1 MQNFNDFGFH
11 KDLELAIK
19 SIGFTE
25 PTPIQ
30 AQTIPL
36 ALEGHDILGSAQT
49 GTGKTA
55 AFALPVLQKL
65 MEDDSANAL
74 ILTPTRELGKQI
86 MDNIHQFLGR
96 GSNIRTAFIIGGE
109 AYGKQMSQ
117 LRSRPRIIVGT
128 PGRINDHLNRGSMD
142 LDLTRFVV
150 LDETDR
156 MLDMGFTDQLERIFA
171 HIPEER
177 QTLMFSATMPK
188 NIIEMSRKY
197 LKNAKRVEVGASNV
211 VAENLVQDIMRVPEE
226 KKYDELVIELQARQ
240 GTKIIFVK
248 TKFATE
254 RMAKRLRGDGYAAE
268 AINGDLKQAKR
279 SRVIKDFRAQNFD
292 ILVATD
298 VVARGL
304 DVPHVEHVIN
314 YNLPQVA
321 EDYIHRI
328 GRTARAGAKGHAL
341 CLVSPQEGRQWNAI
355 VQLLDPDAK
364 PDPRFAAF
372 GDKKSGGKGRGKPR
386 RSGGGKKQFGDSWS
400 NDNRGGERKE
410 RSSDNRSERSQSW
423 GNDKPASRPSRNDR
437 FGGGQADGEKRAN
450 AYSDGGQQRPARSD
464 GKPAFKK
471 SYSRD
476 NDERGDFKP
485 AKKRF
490 DNRRD
495 GVAGGEKRPYNGEK
509 KFSGEKKPY
518 SGEKKPYTGEKKKF
532 SGEKRD
538 FNVDRNGPA
547 KSGKPAYKGKH
558 GEQSEQKRN
567 DRPSK
572 PFVKRAENGD
582 KPFAKKPHRNGSS
595 KPAPAGVT
603 KNKPNVSKPGSRKF
617 VDGNSPRFKKKA

>member
-1 MQNFNDFGFH
+1 MQNFNEFGFK

-19 SIGFTE
+19 AIGFTE

-36 ALEGHDILGSAQT
+36 ALAGHDILGSAQT

-65 MEDDSANAL
+65 MEDDTANAL

-96 GSNIRTAFIIGGE
+96 GSGIRTAFIIGGE
-109 AYGKQMSQ
+109 AYGKQMAQ

-128 PGRINDHLNRGSMD
+128 PGRINDHLNRGSLD
-142 LDLTRFVV
+142 FDLTRFVV

-188 NIIEMSRKY
+188 NIIAMSRKY
-197 LKNAKRVEVGASNV
+197 LNNPKRIEVGAANV
-211 VAENLVQDIMRVPEE
+211 VADNLVQDIMRVPEE

-279 SRVIKDFRAQNFD
+279 SRVIKDFRAQKFD

-328 GRTARAGAKGHAL
+328 GRTARAGAEGHAL
-341 CLVSPQEGRQWNAI
+341 CFVSPQEGRQWNAI
-355 VQLLDPDAK
+355 MQLLDPDAK

-372 GDKKSGGKGRGKPR
+372 GNKKSGGKSRGKPR

-400 NDNRGGERKE
+400 NDNRGSERKE
-410 RSSDNRSERSQSW
+410 RSNDGRSDRSQSW
-423 GNDKPASRPSRNDR
+423 GKDKPVRPSRNDR
-437 FGGGQADGEKRAN
+437 FGGGQLEGEKRAN
-450 AYSDGGQQRPARSD
+450 PYDDGGQKRPARND

-471 SYSRD
+471 SHKRD
-476 NDERGDFKP
+476 NNDERGDYKP

-495 GVAGGEKRPYNGEK
+495 DAAGGEKRPYNGEK
-509 KFSGEKKPY
+509 KFSGEKR
-518 SGEKKPYTGEKKKF
+518 E
-532 SGEKRD
+532 
-538 FNVDRNGPA
+538 FNGDRNGLV
-547 KSGKPAYKGKH
+547 KSGKPAYKGKQ
-558 GEQSEQKRN
+558 GEQKRG

-572 PFVKRAENGD
+572 TFVKRAENGD
-582 KPFAKKPHRNGSS
+582 KPFAKKPHRKGPS
-595 KPAPAGVT
+595 KPAAAGAGFSN
-603 KNKPNVSKPGSRKF
+603 NKPKVSKPGSRKF
-617 VDGNSPRFKKKA
+617 LDGNSPRFKKKA

>member
-1 MQNFNDFGFH
+1 MQNFNEFGFN

-19 SIGFTE
+19 AIGFTE

-36 ALEGHDILGSAQT
+36 ALAGHDILGSAQT

-96 GSNIRTAFIIGGE
+96 GSGIRTAFIIGGE

-197 LKNAKRVEVGASNV
+197 LKNSKRVEVGASNV

-328 GRTARAGAKGHAL
+328 GRTARAGAKGNAL

-372 GDKKSGGKGRGKPR
+372 GDKKGGGKGRGKPR

-410 RSSDNRSERSQSW
+410 RSNDGRSDRSQSW
-423 GNDKPASRPSRNDR
+423 GKDKPARPSRNDR
-437 FGGGQADGEKRAN
+437 FGGGQAEGEKRAN
-450 AYSDGGQQRPARSD
+450 PYDDGGQKRPARND

-471 SYSRD
+471 SYNRD
-476 NDERGDFKP
+476 NNDERGDFKP

-495 GVAGGEKRPYNGEK
+495 DAAGVEKRPFNGEK
-509 KFSGEKKPY
+509 KA
-518 SGEKKPYTGEKKKF
+518 
-532 SGEKRD
+532 SGEKRE
-538 FNVDRNGPA
+538 FNGDRNGPA
-547 KSGKPAYKGKH
+547 KSGKPAYKGKQ
-558 GEQSEQKRN
+558 GEQKRG

-582 KPFAKKPHRNGSS
+582 KPYGKKPHRKGPS
-595 KPAPAGVT
+595 KPAAPGIS

-617 VDGNSPRFKKKA
+617 VDGNAPRFKKKA

>member
-1 MQNFNDFGFH
+1 MQNFNEFGFK

-19 SIGFTE
+19 AIGFTE

-36 ALEGHDILGSAQT
+36 ALAGHDILGSAQT

-65 MEDDSANAL
+65 MEDDTANAL

-96 GSNIRTAFIIGGE
+96 GSGIRTAFIIGGE
-109 AYGKQMSQ
+109 AYGKQMAQ

-128 PGRINDHLNRGSMD
+128 PGRINDHLNRGSLD
-142 LDLTRFVV
+142 FDLTRFVV

-188 NIIEMSRKY
+188 NIIAMSRKY
-197 LKNAKRVEVGASNV
+197 LNNPKRIEVGAANV
-211 VAENLVQDIMRVPEE
+211 VADNLVQDIMRVPEE

-268 AINGDLKQAKR
+268 AINGDLKQGKR
-279 SRVIKDFRAQNFD
+279 SRVIKDFRAQKFD

-328 GRTARAGAKGHAL
+328 GRTARAGAEGHAL
-341 CLVSPQEGRQWNAI
+341 CFVSPQEGRQWNAI
-355 VQLLDPDAK
+355 MQLLDPDAK

-372 GDKKSGGKGRGKPR
+372 GNKKSGGKSRGKPR

-410 RSSDNRSERSQSW
+410 RSN
-423 GNDKPASRPSRNDR
+423 
-437 FGGGQADGEKRAN
+437 
-450 AYSDGGQQRPARSD
+450 D

-471 SYSRD
+471 SHKHD
-476 NDERGDFKP
+476 KNDERGDYKP

-495 GVAGGEKRPYNGEK
+495 DAAGGEKRPYNGEK
-509 KFSGEKKPY
+509 KFSGEKR
-518 SGEKKPYTGEKKKF
+518 E
-532 SGEKRD
+532 
-538 FNVDRNGPA
+538 FNGDRNGPV
-547 KSGKPAYKGKH
+547 KSGKPVYKGKQ
-558 GEQSEQKRN
+558 GEQKRG
-567 DRPSK
+567 DRSSK
-572 PFVKRAENGD
+572 TFVKRAENGD
-582 KPFAKKPHRNGSS
+582 KPFAKKPHRKGPS
-595 KPAPAGVT
+595 KPAATGAGFS
-603 KNKPNVSKPGSRKF
+603 KNKPKVSKPGSRKF